1 MTSRL
6 FYHKETGAPVQII
19 ARAQTKPTYQE
30 VICYQELTDPYDHFV
45 MEKRQFFA
53 EYVKEFAELP
63 LVGRK
68 QIEKK
73 EDLPDK
79 QPRISKGEVQREEM
93 EETQEEPESDAIQ
106 KMLAFLDAETCHEK
120 IRILEDMKDELN
132 EHILNNLAVSLDLS
146 IEEGMD
152 GYQLILSEL
161 KMREKYESNRGDR
174 LLTIIALKYNMMAQD
189 IVAGRDRKTAS
200 IRYRGGLSKY

>member
-30 VICYQELTDPYDHFV
+30 VICYQELTKPYDHFV

-68 QIEKK
+68 QIEKR
-73 EDLPDK
+73 EDLPRSS
-79 QPRISKGEVQREEM
+79 QEFPRENYGWRAGRSRETGRSK
-93 EETQEEPESDAIQ
+93 EPEVPEAIQ
-106 KMLAFLDAETCHEK
+106 KMLASWMQN
-120 IRILEDMKDELN
+120 R
-132 EHILNNLAVSLDLS
+132 V
-146 IEEGMD
+146 
-152 GYQLILSEL
+152 
-161 KMREKYESNRGDR
+161 MRKFGFWKKCRM
-174 LLTIIALKYNMMAQD
+174 I
-189 IVAGRDRKTAS
+189 
-200 IRYRGGLSKY
+200 

>member
-73 EDLPDK
+73 EDLPDR
-79 QPRISKGEVQREEM
+79 QPRISKGEVLTEEEYE
-93 EETQEEPESDAIQ
+93 EETQEEPGPEPESDAIQ

-146 IEEGMD
+146 IEEGVD

-174 LLTIIALKYNMMAQD
+174 L
-189 IVAGRDRKTAS
+189 
-200 IRYRGGLSKY
+200 

>member
-53 EYVKEFAELP
+53 EYVKDFAELP

-68 QIEKK
+68 QIGKK
-73 EDLPDK
+73 EDLPDR
-79 QPRISKGEVQREEM
+79 QPRISKGEVLMEEES
-93 EETQEEPESDAIQ
+93 EETQEEEKSEPETDTIQ
-106 KMLAFLDAETCHEK
+106 KMLAFLDAETYHEK

-146 IEEGMD
+146 IEDGVD
-152 GYQLILSEL
+152 GYRLILSEL
-161 KMREKYESNRGDR
+161 RMRGKYESDRGER
-174 LLTIIALKYNMMAQD
+174 L
-189 IVAGRDRKTAS
+189 
-200 IRYRGGLSKY
+200 

>member
-53 EYVKEFAELP
+53 EYVKDFAELP

-68 QIEKK
+68 QIGKK
-73 EDLPDK
+73 EDLPDR
-79 QPRISKGEVQREEM
+79 QPRIFKGEVLTEEES
-93 EETQEEPESDAIQ
+93 EETQEEEKSEPETDTIQ
-106 KMLAFLDAETCHEK
+106 KMLAFLDAETYHEK

-146 IEEGMD
+146 IEDGVD
-152 GYQLILSEL
+152 GYRLILSEL
-161 KMREKYESNRGDR
+161 RMRGKYESDRGER
-174 LLTIIALKYNMMAQD
+174 L
-189 IVAGRDRKTAS
+189 
-200 IRYRGGLSKY
+200 